1 MNSSRFAAA
10 PLSQVYSFLTLT
22 FQMFASCE
30 LSAPPPWEVLMALV
44 GRTSSHKLTPA
55 LPVDGWVQNCLPAV
69 R

>member
-1 MNSSRFAAA
+1 
-10 PLSQVYSFLTLT
+10 
-22 FQMFASCE
+22 MFASCE
-30 LSAPPPWEVLMALV
+30 LSASPPWEVLMALV